1 MNLTSSLC
9 QTLVDAAHG
18 VACGL
23 DLHKEDW
30 LLEAGL
36 SCELSSQKGTSRCR
50 DDLITTSVGVVLVSH
65 DIYDIVSDASL
76 VLLCKGTF
84 LGHPLETGFDG
95 GLDLSEVLSLRGLI
109 NNNVGASSLWS
120 KAPNLFRII
129 RVPIEGVLEYS
140 ASLTHILDGFNLVLF
155 NCVCQLLS

>member
-1 MNLTSSLC
+1 M
-9 QTLVDAAHG
+9 
-18 VACGL
+18 
-23 DLHKEDW
+23 
-30 LLEAGL
+30 
-36 SCELSSQKGTSRCR
+36 
-50 DDLITTSVGVVLVSH
+50 VSH